1 MCRTVSV
8 EFREKAVADLASC
21 NRQLAIVQ
29 QLQDDTTHTIKSH
42 NDIAYTRLQ
51 QDSAIGAHIDKN
63 VEECL
68 KQQQQIAQQIHA
80 LVGYPVHH
88 LKVPI
93 LTYDQINITKTALN
107 QTSLA
112 QMLPSD
118 ATLVTQTSQT
128 VANASSPTAPIRL
141 QSFHNHRVG
150 HKVTRCICPD
160 VSPTKDRDIS
170 WGRMSLLWQSRSA
183 HSAPCVMSYTTTK
196 TDSVSARYRH
206 NQLMSAYIFEVTVN
220 YTRSVCKFSVSGGL
234 QVHRVATRD
243 NPAWRL
249 VLEES
254 QKQWRGAHDGSV
266 SSPLGNIKHGID
278 RCFREGSATPTDVF
292 ESGETLLIVSR

>member
-8 EFREKAVADLASC
+8 EFREKVVADLASC

-29 QLQDDTTHTIKSH
+29 QLQDDVTHTIKSH
-42 NDIAYTRLQ
+42 NDIVYTRLQ

-80 LVGYPVHH
+80 LVGCPVHH

-249 VLEES
+249 VLKES
-254 QKQWRGAHDGSV
+254 QKQWRSAHDGSV
-266 SSPLGNIKHGID
+266 NNPLGNIKHGID